1 MQSKTTFPFI
11 ENFLSDRNVG
21 AFFRSS
27 RFLVNAIAKRF
38 PQKMDIAIEFG
49 PGNGIMTRAILKKMP
64 PHGKLIVVEQN
75 EPFLKALA
83 EINDPRL
90 IVVRGLAQEF
100 DYDAHLG
107 SGEKADLIIASIPFS
122 FLEKEERQLVC
133 NEASRHLAQDGTF
146 IIFHQFSTIM
156 KEVMQQYFISVTSR
170 LFLWNIFPCFII
182 KAKN

>member
-27 RFLVNAIAKRF
+27 RFLVNAIAKNF
-38 PQKMDIAIEFG
+38 PKQMAIAIEFG

-64 PHGKLIVVEQN
+64 PHGKLIAVEQN
-75 EPFLKALA
+75 GSFLKALA

-90 IVVRGLAQEF
+90 LVVRGFAQEF
-100 DYDAHLG
+100 DYRAHLG
-107 SGEKADLIIASIPFS
+107 MEEKVDLIIASIPFS
-122 FLEKEERQLVC
+122 FLEKDERQYIC
-133 NEASRHLAQDGTF
+133 KEASAHLTQEGTF
-146 IIFHQFSTIM
+146 IIFHQFSRLM
-156 KEVMQQYFISVTSR
+156 KEVMQQYFASVQSR

-182 KAKN
+182 KAKK